1 MVDILATVDECEAL
15 HGSSSTHDAPE
26 IGDILRE
33 VDAALAPA
41 PEPDH
46 SPIGVLL
53 SVVDAALAP
62 APDRYVQ
69 RGSKLLKFARLSKKV
84 HALERGPMIALHVAE
99 EIDRFLFFGSRP

>member
-1 MVDILATVDECEAL
+1 MVDILGTVDECESL
-15 HGSSSTHDAPE
+15 HRASCTHDGPV

-41 PEPDH
+41 PDEY
-46 SPIGVLL
+46 SPIGPPL
-53 SVVDAALAP
+53 SEVDAALAP
-62 APDRYVQ
+62 TPDCYVQ